1 VAALVPSPRRHPNAR
16 AVLGVASG
24 LLMIGLG
31 LAACEPTKPAADMR
45 PGGSLTGARVTTSS
59 QLPSQPASPTTVPSR
74 PKPRTSQ
81 PTPVMATGGDR
92 ITAAGAILP
101 NRDRT
106 PGAIN
111 PSVTAASIGRTI
123 CISGWTQTIRPSSAY
138 TTSLKAQQLASG
150 YAYHGD
156 TNRSDYEEDHLISL
170 ELGGSTTS
178 PRNLWP
184 EPYTATDGARTKDK
198 IENKLHTLV
207 CAGTL
212 SLATAQRAIAAN
224 WYTAYLT
231 YIGAPAA
238 STPTTHPATSPP
250 PVVPGN
256 GATALCNDG
265 TYSYA
270 AHHQGACSHHGG
282 VKVFYK

>member
-1 VAALVPSPRRHPNAR
+1 
-16 AVLGVASG
+16 
-24 LLMIGLG
+24 MISLG
-31 LAACEPTKPAADMR
+31 LAACEPTKPAADVQ
-45 PGGSLTGARVTTSS
+45 PGGSRTSAQVTTPPS
-59 QLPSQPASPTTVPSR
+59 QLPSPPVSTTPVSSR
-74 PKPRTSQ
+74 PKPGTSQ
-81 PTPVMATGGDR
+81 PAPVMTTGGAR

-101 NRDRT
+101 NRART

-111 PSVTAASIGRTI
+111 PAVTPASISRTI
-123 CISGWTQTIRPSSAY
+123 CVSGWTQTIRPSSTY
-138 TTSLKAQQLASG
+138 TTSLKAQQLAAG

-156 TNRSDYEEDHLISL
+156 TNRSDYAEDHLISL
-170 ELGGSTTS
+170 ELGGSADS

-184 EPYTATDGARTKDK
+184 EPYSATGGARTKDK

-212 SLATAQRAIAAN
+212 SLADAQRAIAAN

-231 YIGAPAA
+231 YIGTPAT
-238 STPTTHPATSPP
+238 STPTTHPAASPT
-250 PVVPGN
+250 PVAPGN